1 MLSRVLLLLVA
12 CVARA
17 AWLSPPRM
25 DASWRPKTVD
35 PLGQAFGMPQQRANS
50 FSIWLDLRESEITFA
65 QQVIIKLFFGVRS
78 VIDEAGRSLPKGS
91 AVEGLL
97 FDAARYDRADTIGQ
111 DIEVFLDNGGGS
123 FVNATIKDTM
133 EPVSLA
139 LRAPTTP
146 ESLAEVMAE
155 FESFDADGVQPVIAL
170 PADAMLWASALTGLQ
185 PSDLQCL
192 EGNEGA

>member
-1 MLSRVLLLLVA
+1 MR
-12 CVARA
+12 R
-17 AWLSPPRM
+17 
-25 DASWRPKTVD
+25 
-35 PLGQAFGMPQQRANS
+35 
-50 FSIWLDLRESEITFA
+50 
-65 QQVIIKLFFGVRS
+65 

-97 FDAARYDRADTIGQ
+97 FDATRYDRADTIGQ

-155 FESFDADGVQPVIAL
+155 FESFDGDGVQPVIAL